1 MHRRLLALAFA
12 GASFTAAAQNAPA
25 KLETS
30 GALFG
35 VRETVQQADLSP
47 DGTKVLYVTPG
58 PGRTTYVHVAD
69 VGGSTPRVV
78 TRVDGNPERIAW
90 CRFATD
96 VRVVCNVR
104 GEANSGGLI
113 IPYSRLA
120 AMDLDGRNVKPL
132 GQRDSQYDGSL
143 RQYDGDIIDWL
154 SGETPVILMARRYIA
169 EAGKMN
175 TRIVRSENGIG
186 VDRVDVTTLKTEEVD
201 APSKT
206 ADFFL
211 SDGRGTVRIK
221 GWRPTQG
228 ATQQL
233 VDRVEYAYR
242 LPGQKSWQPFSSW
255 SDDSGMAPIH
265 VDGES
270 NSAYVL
276 KKLDG
281 RMALYRVKLDG
292 SLASELVY
300 KNDKVDVAG
309 VATVGRN
316 ARAVG
321 VTFVEDSRRTIYFDP
336 TYKALATALGKALP
350 NLPMIDFIATSS
362 DGNRVL
368 INASSDVDP
377 GRFYVFDR
385 AKKSVN
391 EILLARPALEGVKLA
406 KVKAITYPSA
416 DGTPIPAYLTLPPG
430 AESAKGLPAIVMPHG
445 GPEARD
451 EWGFDW
457 FAQFFAHEG
466 YAVIQPNYRG
476 SAGYGDEWMQ
486 ENGFRGWKT
495 SIQDVT
501 SAARWLVAE
510 GIADP
515 SKLAAVGW
523 SYGGYAS
530 LQAGVVEP
538 SLFKALVAVA
548 PVTDLALLKA
558 QARDYT
564 SARIVRDFIGAGAH
578 VEEGSPLQNVQRI
591 QAPVLMFHGSMD
603 LNVRIEH
610 SRQMDRK
617 LRAAGKS
624 SELVEYDGLEH
635 QLADSNARALMLDR
649 MAAFLRTHLGAPARA
664 GSP

>member
-78 TRVDGNPERIAW
+78 TRVDGNPQRIGW

-96 VRVVCNVR
+96 VRVVCQLLGLVD
-104 GEANSGGLI
+104 SGGLLL
-113 IPYSRLA
+113 PYTRLVS
-120 AMDLDGRNVKPL
+120 MDLDGSNVKPL
-132 GQRDSQYDGSL
+132 GQPGSHHDGAV

-154 SGETPVILMARRYIA
+154 AGDTPTILMARRYIP

-175 TRIVRSENGIG
+175 TRIVRTENGLG
-186 VDRVDVTTLKTEEVD
+186 VDRVDVATLKTDSVES
-201 APSKT
+201 PSKT

-228 ATQQL
+228 ATQML
-233 VDRVEYAYR
+233 VDRLEYSYR
-242 LPGQKSWQPFSSW
+242 LPGQKNWLPFSTW
-255 SDDSGMAPIH
+255 SDGNGMQPIH
-265 VDGES
+265 VDAES

-276 KKLDG
+276 KRLDG

-292 SLASELVY
+292 SLAAELVY
-300 KNDKVDVAG
+300 KHDTVDVAD
-309 VATVGRN
+309 VVRVGRD
-316 ARAVG
+316 ARAIG
-321 VTFVEDSRRTIYFDP
+321 VEFVEESRRAVYFDP
-336 TYKALATALGKALP
+336 TYKNMAAALGKALP
-350 NLPMIDFIATSS
+350 NLPMISFVATSA
-362 DGNRVL
+362 DANRLL
-368 INASSDVDP
+368 ISASSDVDP

-385 AKKSVN
+385 TKKSVN

-430 AESAKGLPAIVMPHG
+430 VESAKGLPAIVMPHG

-466 YAVIQPNYRG
+466 YVVVQPNYRG
-476 SAGYGDEWMQ
+476 SAGYGEAWMQ
-486 ENGFRGWKT
+486 QNGFRGWKT

-501 SAARWLVAE
+501 SAGKWLVAQ

-515 SKLAAVGW
+515 GKLAAVGW

-548 PVTDLALLKA
+548 PVTDLALLKS

-564 SARIVRDFIGAGAH
+564 NARLVADYIGSGPH
-578 VEEGSPLQNVQRI
+578 VEEGSPLRNVQRI
-591 QAPVLMFHGSMD
+591 QAPVLMFHGTMD
-603 LNVRIEH
+603 INVQIEH
-610 SRQMDRK
+610 ARQMDRK
-617 LRAAGKS
+617 LRAAGKA

-649 MAAFLRTHLGAPARA
+649 MAAFLRTHLGTPAKP